1 MRERSETT
9 LTSSHLHTYK
19 RATKT
24 RKTGWLILAIASI
37 SNPQWKRAREM
48 VADIGHRYISEG
60 AKGSALEHKKIAS
73 PYSKRQPP
81 LRFYHLHPLKPSPL
95 LRYWRSQPPS
105 DLWSILYIRYFL
117 LSIAP
122 ICLIYVSFRD
132 HPRLTLRCFSFGLAG
147 VYSPPPTLGQVP
159 RPLSCEIHPLRI
171 RTVDRPLDISKDLLA
186 MQTRR
191 YIKTIYFRR
200 GIGN

>member
-1 MRERSETT
+1 MQ
-9 LTSSHLHTYK
+9 
-19 RATKT
+19 
-24 RKTGWLILAIASI
+24 RKHGRPGWLILAIASI

-60 AKGSALEHKKIAS
+60 AKGNALEHKKIAS

-81 LRFYHLHPLKPSPL
+81 LRFYHLHPLKPPSLPPSFYATGVHNHPPIYGAFCTFDIFYCRSPL
-95 LRYWRSQPPS
+95 FVLFM
-105 DLWSILYIRYFL
+105 FL
-117 LSIAP
+117 LGTTLGSPFA
-122 ICLIYVSFRD
+122 VSA
-132 HPRLTLRCFSFGLAG
+132 LAWPA
-147 VYSPPPTLGQVP
+147 STPGQVP

-191 YIKTIYFRR
+191 YIKTIYFAEA
-200 GIGN
+200 